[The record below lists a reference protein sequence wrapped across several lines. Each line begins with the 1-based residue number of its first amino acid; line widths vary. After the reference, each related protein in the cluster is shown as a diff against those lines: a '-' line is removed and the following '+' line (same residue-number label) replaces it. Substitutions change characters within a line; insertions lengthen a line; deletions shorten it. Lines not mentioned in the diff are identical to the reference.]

1 MGGGG
6 VRAYIGNVIIAK
18 EVNKRSLAVV
28 AETCCAAHFLVPGD
42 LEI

>member
-1 MGGGG
+1 MG
-6 VRAYIGNVIIAK
+6 AYIRNVIIAK

-28 AETCCAAHFLVPGD
+28 TETRCAAHFLVPGD